1 MVSHASFF
9 RDAFFS
15 SAQWVILIWVLR
27 ALLQTRTRRFRLIV
41 CWILRDIAR
50 SSSFSFQ
57 IFSWLRYGFASRERT
72 ASILYFWSALGVG
85 EIVGSLKKYFS
96 ISRVDCTFAQL
107 IIFLFFFFRKGS
119 YHFHGKIKAHDSM
132 EGNNSD

>member
-1 MVSHASFF
+1 VGDSDLGAAGF
-9 RDAFFS
+9 
-15 SAQWVILIWVLR
+15 VE
-27 ALLQTRTRRFRLIV
+27 TRTRRFRLIV

-72 ASILYFWSALGVG
+72 ASILYFWSALGG
-85 EIVGSLKKYFS
+85 REIVGSLKKYFS
-96 ISRVDCTFAQL
+96 IHPHRLYVCSIKNF
-107 IIFLFFFFRKGS
+107 S
-119 YHFHGKIKAHDSM
+119 YFSLSERELAFSWKIKAHDSM